1 MTAATP
7 NPRLKKH
14 LIVMS
19 AIVVGMFAFCF
30 ALVPLYS
37 VFCKVTGLNGKT
49 SGKVQPLI
57 TKVDKSRTV
66 TVELLA
72 TLNGSLPTQK
82 GEFLAKTKKVTLHP
96 GEYVTTSYWVKNLT
110 DKPMIVQAIPS
121 VAPGLA
127 ANHIKKIECFCF
139 QRQPLEANQGQEM
152 RLVFTVDPALPTNI
166 KTITL
171 AYTLFDV
178 TQS

>member
-1 MTAATP
+1 MAPTSS
-7 NPRLKKH
+7 PRLKKH

-19 AIVVGMFAFCF
+19 FIVVGMFGFCF

-49 SGKVQPLI
+49 DGKPQPLV
-57 TKVDKSRTV
+57 TKVDKSRTI
-66 TVELLA
+66 TVEMLA
-72 TLNGSLPTQK
+72 TLNGSLPTQN
-82 GEFLAKTKKVTLHP
+82 GEFIARTKKITIHP
-96 GEYVTTSYWVKNLT
+96 GEYVSTSYWVKNLT
-110 DKPMIVQAIPS
+110 AKPMIVQAIPS
-121 VAPGLA
+121 VTPGLA

-139 QRQPLEANQGQEM
+139 QKQPLNPLEGQEM
-152 RLVFTVDPALPTNI
+152 KLVFTVDPALPTSI
-166 KTITL
+166 KTVTL